1 MTSTR
6 KFSHS
11 MHDIFGDFSDIPL
24 EDSKMEKIRNLKV
37 DRNLTKR
44 APGHSRFLK
53 RSQTVGEKHLFLKE
67 DAGLASGLSSS
78 PGRPPS
84 TASKLRTSA
93 ALRKLAQIES
103 KIMNRKVQMDLSDVE
118 SDPKTSDDSLP
129 WRADKIPPGSAAE
142 LCSKAT
148 HKTSQEQACEVPVTE
163 GSTPSGKVSRFL
175 KKREPPVEKL
185 SPEAHFGKE
194 RSFSIP
200 KEKEPTRKLDSPDSD
215 EEEMKELLG
224 SLMESFREK
233 GTRTNQN
240 FARTRD
246 GEKEQTELFSDQI
259 PTQPKLLSLPSEEL
273 SSPKPLGTSH
283 PPTFHSAD
291 RTLRTARSRAR
302 SRARSPQT
310 AIPGDVALS
319 MVSSLSIT
327 SAVSKAVSPRTARGR
342 ISSSRVRSEAEPG
355 QEPLSEASDSSL
367 NDFRINVL
375 SLDDLTPAAS
385 ENLDLQQTKGGQ
397 RQKASRKSS
406 WTWGPLTGS
415 EVSEHLSEPSAS
427 SAGSTPE
434 EPTASMGSLAYS
446 EDFEESPSLTAS
458 EPMSHSGESWDRT
471 LASLSEHSVS
481 LRTDHTP
488 PTLVSQKKWAP
499 DVTRVMV
506 KEKAVQT
513 PDPAF
518 TYQWTTVAGMATTGP
533 ALGGAYVDP
542 APIASHVVSA
552 DAIEALTAYS
562 PAVFALNDM
571 LKQQLSLTQ
580 QFLEASRHLHGSLLQ
595 SLDQDSFHYHTLE
608 ETKEYIRHHRPARL
622 TMQDALKE
630 LKKELMEL

>member
-1 MTSTR
+1 MRMTSTR

-608 ETKEYIRHHRPARL
+608 ETKELIC
-622 TMQDALKE
+622 
-630 LKKELMEL
+630 